1 MGASK
6 PSSQAAA
13 GQRFATLEPR
23 IKNVSQATI
32 QKKWKPLPP
41 TSQDKIR
48 QLVLNIKSKRAG
60 STARIPPIGRTR
72 KDKPTT
78 KASIR
83 EEEYEKIVEEIT
95 DK

>member
-6 PSSQAAA
+6 PSSQPA
-13 GQRFATLEPR
+13 GRKCFATLEPR

-48 QLVLNIKSKRAG
+48 QLVLNIKSQRAG
-60 STARIPPIGRTR
+60 SAARIPSIGRAR
-72 KDKPTT
+72 NGKSTT